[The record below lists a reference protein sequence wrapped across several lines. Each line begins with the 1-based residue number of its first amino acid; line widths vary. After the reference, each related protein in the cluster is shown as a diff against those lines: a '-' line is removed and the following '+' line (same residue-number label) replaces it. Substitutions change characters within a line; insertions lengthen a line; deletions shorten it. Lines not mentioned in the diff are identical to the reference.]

1 MQDFVS
7 HEASQECLHDIL
19 GNACI
24 ETFTYFQ
31 QPDFVKTESLIL
43 YLQRGNS
50 FGDCVCACTHMCSHT
65 CAREGGIEQ
74 VSAS

>member
-7 HEASQECLHDIL
+7 HEASQECFHDIV

-31 QPDFVKTESLIL
+31 QLDFLKTELLIL
-43 YLQRGNS
+43 YLQGGNS
-50 FGDCVCACTHMCSHT
+50 FGDCVCVRVHT
-65 CAREGGIEQ
+65 CAHTHVPGKGE
-74 VSAS
+74 